1 MIRKLTPEDLD
12 AVMHIW
18 LSSNLEAHS
27 FVPAAYWHG
36 HFEQVRA
43 VLPTAAV
50 YVHEE
55 PAGHVDG
62 FIGLFGDDIAGLF
75 VEQAARSK
83 GVGKC
88 LLDHVKARRA
98 HLQLQ
103 GYQKNRRALAF
114 YLREGFRIQ
123 AGETDADTCEKA
135 YVMTWQCAAGSV

>member
-18 LSSNLEAHS
+18 LSANLEAHA

-55 PAGHVDG
+55 QAGHVDG
-62 FIGLFGDDIAGLF
+62 FIGLFGDDIAGLL
-75 VEQAARSK
+75 VEQAARPK
-83 GVGKC
+83 GC
-88 LLDHVKARRA
+88 LLYTSWRRFPARPTRRMPVRAPRWKRRRPTACVLWCRRLLTPRGRRA
-98 HLQLQ
+98 GIIWASAIL
-103 GYQKNRRALAF
+103 
-114 YLREGFRIQ
+114 
-123 AGETDADTCEKA
+123 
-135 YVMTWQCAAGSV
+135 

>member
-62 FIGLFGDDIAGLF
+62 FIGLFGDGIAGLF

-83 GVGKC
+83 GVGKY

-103 GYQKNRRALAF
+103 VYQKTGVRWPFICGKAS
-114 YLREGFRIQ
+114 GFRPGRRMRTR
-123 AGETDADTCEKA
+123 ARRP
-135 YVMTWQCAAGSV
+135 M